1 MNTVRQAGDLP
12 SNRKANPMESAMKP
26 APDPGPTLTEIV
38 LPGIAEPDG
47 LLVRHRPV
55 PAPGPGEALVEVLAT
70 GISFAEQAMLRDRYP
85 GQPKFP
91 FVPGYDLVG
100 EVTAVGPGVGHHL
113 TGRRVAA
120 ATKAGGWTTHALV
133 AARDLVP
140 VPDDLDPAE
149 VETVVV
155 NGITAWQMLHR
166 KSRVRSG
173 QTVLVHGASG
183 GVGTTLV
190 QLARHAGV
198 RVIGTAS
205 SRHHDALRAFGAE
218 PVDYRDPDLT
228 GTVRGLAPGGVNA
241 VFDHLGPSSFRRSFD
256 LLAPGGTLVA
266 YGTGAGAQLSDTNN
280 QVLAFTAMLG
290 RLALWSRTSDR
301 RALFY
306 NFWAGKHTRPSRS
319 RQHRAADLTDVI
331 ALLAAGEVTAQIA
344 ARFPLADAADAMKFA
359 KTQSVRGK
367 VILEP

>member
-12 SNRKANPMESAMKP
+12 SNRKANSMESAMKP

-38 LPGIAEPDG
+38 LPEIAEPDG
-47 LLVRHRPV
+47 LLLRHRPV

-70 GISFAEQAMLRDRYP
+70 GISFAEQAMLRGRYP
-85 GQPKFP
+85 GQPEFP

-100 EVTAVGPGVGHHL
+100 EVTAVGSGAGHHL

-120 ATKAGGWTTHALV
+120 ATKTGGWTTHALV
-133 AARDLVP
+133 DARDLVP

-205 SRHHDALRAFGAE
+205 SRHHDALRALGAE

-266 YGTGAGAQLSDTNN
+266 YGTGAGAQLSGTNN

-290 RLALWSRTSDR
+290 QLALWSRTSNR
-301 RALFY
+301 R
-306 NFWAGKHTRPSRS
+306 HEIR
-319 RQHRAADLTDVI
+319 
-331 ALLAAGEVTAQIA
+331 
-344 ARFPLADAADAMKFA
+344 
-359 KTQSVRGK
+359 
-367 VILEP
+367 

>member
-1 MNTVRQAGDLP
+1 MNTARQAGELL

-38 LPGIAEPDG
+38 LPQIAEPDG
-47 LLVRHRPV
+47 LLVSHRPV
-55 PAPGPGEALVEVLAT
+55 PAPGPGQALVEVLAT
-70 GISFAEQAMLRDRYP
+70 GISFAEQAMLRGRYP

-100 EVTAVGPGVGHHL
+100 EVTAVGSGAGHHL

-120 ATKAGGWTTHALV
+120 ATKTGGWTTHALV
-133 AARDLVP
+133 DARDLIP

-205 SRHHDALRAFGAE
+205 SRHHDALRALGAE

-280 QVLAFTAMLG
+280 QVLAFSAMLG
-290 RLALWSRTSDR
+290 QLALWSRTSSR

-331 ALLAAGEVTAQIA
+331 ALLAAGGVTAQIA